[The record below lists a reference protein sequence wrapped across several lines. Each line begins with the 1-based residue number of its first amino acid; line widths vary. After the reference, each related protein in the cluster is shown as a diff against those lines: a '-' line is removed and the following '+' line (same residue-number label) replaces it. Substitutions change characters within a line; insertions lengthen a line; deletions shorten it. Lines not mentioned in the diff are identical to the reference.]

1 MIAVAV
7 LALLLPLLPGCDID
21 RGTGATS
28 TEPVVVD
35 TTAPVPETFALGT
48 RITPSAAVP
57 QDAATDMFPRGGEI
71 FLSVNV
77 RGASTEQKIAVEW
90 IAPNG
95 AVMAKTEQNV
105 PQQADYV
112 AFSPGATHRWPAG
125 QHRAVVIIDG
135 RRVAERPF
143 GVI

>member
-1 MIAVAV
+1 MTAVAV
-7 LALLLPLLPGCDID
+7 LALLLPLLPGCDVD

-28 TEPVVVD
+28 NEPVL
-35 TTAPVPETFALGT
+35 TETNAPVRETFALGT
-48 RITPSAAVP
+48 RITPAAAVP

-71 FLSVNV
+71 FLSIDVH
-77 RGASTEQKIAVEW
+77 GASTDQTVAVEW

-105 PQQADYV
+105 PQHADYV

-125 QHRAVVIIDG
+125 EHRAVVIIDG

-143 GVI
+143 GII